1 MKINFYLIGKS
12 KDQPKAVYAYVKPLK
27 NDPRRYTV
35 HTGQFI
41 KPEFWDSNNQEAF
54 SKGKNKYFDY
64 MNFNVLLNRDKEK
77 ITMIIS
83 EVKVNNPKAT
93 FEQISQALNAEF
105 HKESFSP
112 LNDSQ
117 AKSETFRQAKI
128 DFLKYQEIH
137 NSQSAIQKY
146 KNFFKIL
153 TELEEE
159 ENIKI
164 NLESFTLD
172 LDDKLTGFLI
182 RKKKYSD
189 NTIFKFYGF
198 LKAFMNWA
206 YSRELTANQK
216 FNLYKKK
223 GVEKEVIFLTKA
235 ELQIFMEYNY
245 TEGYLERV
253 RDVFCFA
260 CLTGQR
266 YSDIA
271 SIRRE
276 SISGNVWNVF
286 TQKTRD
292 YLQVP
297 LNREALAILEKY
309 QENEK
314 PLPVISNQKMN
325 VYLKEALKIAGIDQ
339 PVKVVRIAGNQRSE
353 EFKKKY
359 EVIGTHTARRT
370 FITLSI
376 EAGIPPEAIMKITGH
391 SDYAMMKKYL
401 KITDNFVQKEFKK
414 YATYLNDTQTA
425 EENILPLTN
434 HKQ

>member
-35 HTGQFI
+35 HTGEFI
-41 KPEFWDSNNQEAF
+41 KPEFWDSKNQETH
-54 SKGKNKYFDY
+54 SKGKYKYFDY
-64 MNFNVLLNRDKEK
+64 LNFNLRLNRFKER

-83 EVKVNNPKAT
+83 EIKVNEPEAT
-93 FEQISQALNAEF
+93 FEQISQALN
-105 HKESFSP
+105 KE
-112 LNDSQ
+112 LNVKKLSQ
-117 AKSETFRQAKI
+117 LNESQVKSEAFKQAKI
-128 DFLKYQEIH
+128 NFLKYQEIH
-137 NSQSAIQKY
+137 NSKSAIQKY
-146 KNFFKIL
+146 KSFFR
-153 TELEEE
+153 TLEEFE
-159 ENIKI
+159 QGENTEITFD
-164 NLESFTLD
+164 SFTLD

-198 LKAFMNWA
+198 LKAFLNWA
-206 YSRELTANQK
+206 YSRELTTNQK
-216 FNLYKKK
+216 YNLYKKK
-223 GVEKEVIFLTKA
+223 GVEKDVIFLTKE
-235 ELQIFMEYNY
+235 ELQIFMEFNFS
-245 TEGYLERV
+245 EKYLERV

-276 SISGNVWNVF
+276 SISGNVWKVF

-292 YLQVP
+292 YLHIP
-297 LNREALAILEKY
+297 LNSEALAILRKY
-309 QENEK
+309 QANVK

-325 VYLKEALKIAGIDQ
+325 VYLKEALKIAGINQ
-339 PVKVVRIAGNQRSE
+339 PVKVVRIAGNQRKE

-414 YATYLNDTQTA
+414 YANYLNVSQTA